1 MLSGFISQ
9 VLASPTVMAILGEV
23 IISVPLDKFQTPSE
37 VLVKGEEAKSAMEVH
52 SHGPIHGPIH
62 GRDERDAK
70 ETRNRRRKVARG
82 FQLELPAIEVSL
94 NAKSENQFQ

>member
-1 MLSGFISQ
+1 MLSGFIPQ

-52 SHGPIHGPIH
+52 SHGPIHG
-62 GRDERDAK
+62 RDERDAK
-70 ETRNRRRKVARG
+70 ETRNRRRKVTRG